1 MYIHACCN
9 DFEMGGGGGTSLM
22 PAKKISKQVHGIIF
36 ILQKKWMVKEVGG
49 GMGVTAIAALWM
61 MDLAVVVMR

>member
-9 DFEMGGGGGTSLM
+9 DFEMGGGGGGTSLM

-49 GMGVTAIAALWM
+49 MGVTAIAALWM